1 MPKFGM
7 VIDLEKCTACQ
18 ACVVACAVENNLPS
32 GNINDAQMNRII
44 RWLKILPISDA
55 KSGIFKMTLIPFTCQ
70 QCSRPPCTYVCPVS
84 ATYKNPDGIIA
95 QVYWRCIGCRY
106 CVNACPYTIK
116 FFNWYEPE
124 NPYKENAN
132 PDVFMREK
140 GVTEKCLF
148 CHHRLQ
154 RAKEAAKYE
163 NREIGS
169 DEYQPACVEACPAR
183 AIVFGDMEDVQ
194 SKVVELSHSTR
205 AFRFLEE
212 LGTSPNITYL
222 KEVK

>member
-18 ACVVACAVENNLPS
+18 ACVVACAVENNLPP

-106 CVNACPYTIK
+106 CVDACP
-116 FFNWYEPE
+116 
-124 NPYKENAN
+124 
-132 PDVFMREK
+132 
-140 GVTEKCLF
+140 
-148 CHHRLQ
+148 
-154 RAKEAAKYE
+154 
-163 NREIGS
+163 S
-169 DEYQPACVEACPAR
+169 R
-183 AIVFGDMEDVQ
+183 AIVFGNMEDAQ
-194 SKVVELSHSTR
+194 SKVAELSHSPR

-222 KEVK
+222 KEIK